1 MARRVTPEDVI
12 EFHRLYAKYGT
23 YAETARYTDFSAS
36 TVRKYIKLE
45 NVPKAVNQTWE
56 GLMNDAHGSPLKN
69 E

>member
-1 MARRVTPEDVI
+1 MARRVTPADVI
-12 EFHRLYAKYGT
+12 EFHRLYAKHGT
-23 YAETARYTDFSAS
+23 YAEAARYTVFSAS

-56 GLMNDAHGSPLKN
+56 GLMNDAHGSPLKD